1 MQTRLEIALDY
12 SARLAAPFAVI
23 GVRTRAE
30 YLTDLE
36 YLPLGAATL
45 RPVDMFSKEVCRQL
59 NAFIDDAHFKFDLP
73 CAMLGTDFQR
83 SVWERIR
90 DIPLGETRSYGQIA
104 KGVRTSARAV
114 GTCCGA
120 NRLPLIIPC
129 HRVVA
134 ADGIGGFMHTRSEGD
149 ALKIKRWLLRHEGVL
164 V

>member
-1 MQTRLEIALDY
+1 M
-12 SARLAAPFAVI
+12 AAPFAVI

-30 YLTDLE
+30 YLTGLE
-36 YLPLGAATL
+36 YLPSGAATL
-45 RPVDMFSKEVCRQL
+45 RPIDPFSKEVCRQL
-59 NAFIDDAHFKFDLP
+59 TAFIDDAHFNFDLP
-73 CAMLGTDFQR
+73 CAIEGTGFQR

-90 DIPLGETRSYGQIA
+90 DIPLGETRSYGEIA
-104 KGVRTSARAV
+104 KGIKTSARAV